1 MQQFV
6 REPEAGFVKRLLDHL
21 KSRVSKDIS
30 FEYTQV
36 LKANDVQFPALI
48 VHDEKRQVGKT
59 VNLDELLK
67 RFSQGVSM
75 EEIANQIVCLCNRK
89 EPLED
94 MDGSVLIEQMKDWQ
108 YLMDGHIN
116 FKLIN
121 ISCYIC
127 FKFINC

>member
-1 MQQFV
+1 MQHEFV
-6 REPEAGFVKRLLDHL
+6 REPEEGFVKRLLDHL

-36 LKANDVQFPALI
+36 LKTNDVKFPALI
-48 VHDEKRQVGKT
+48 IHGENPQVGKT
-59 VNLDELLK
+59 VYLDELLK

-94 MDGSVLIEQMKDWQ
+94 MDGSELIEQMKDWQ

-116 FKLIN
+116 FKLI
-121 ISCYIC
+121 IT
-127 FKFINC
+127 